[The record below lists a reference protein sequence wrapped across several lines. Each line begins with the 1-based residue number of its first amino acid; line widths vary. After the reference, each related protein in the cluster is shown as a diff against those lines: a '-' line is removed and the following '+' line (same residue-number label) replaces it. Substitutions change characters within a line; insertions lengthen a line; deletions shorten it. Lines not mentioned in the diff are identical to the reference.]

1 MRYINKILENPYFR
15 LILSSIQSKMEYR
28 GTFIA
33 FLLTILGFYLSQV
46 MVIGIMIYKFKTIK
60 GWTPGELALLY
71 TLLIFSMG
79 CVSTIFSGLID
90 FSDFIR
96 KGDYDRVLLRPLSTL
111 GQIISMNFDLTGLT
125 HLGLG
130 FIALFVT
137 NQLLEIQWTFL
148 NIFYFI
154 ITIIGG
160 TLILGSIRII
170 IASICFYAIS
180 NESLQHLIVFSS
192 REFLLYPLNIY
203 TKSIQIFLTF
213 FFPIAFVNYYPSYYF
228 LSKDL
233 SMIFHPILVYG
244 TLPVGLMLFLISLL
258 IWKMGE
264 RFYGST
270 GS

>member
-1 MRYINKILENPYFR
+1 
-15 LILSSIQSKMEYR
+15 MEYR

-46 MVIGIMIYKFKTIK
+46 TVIAIILYKFKTIK
-60 GWTPGELALLY
+60 GWKPGELALLY

-79 CVSTIFSGLID
+79 FVSTIFSGLID

-96 KGDYDRVLLRPLSTL
+96 KGDYDRILLRPLSTL
-111 GQIISMNFDLTGLT
+111 GQIICMNFDLTGLT

-130 FIALFVT
+130 FVALFMT
-137 NQLLEIQWTFL
+137 NQLIEINW
-148 NIFYFI
+148 NITNILYFI

-160 TLILGSIRII
+160 TLILGAIRII
-170 IASICFYAIS
+170 IASVCFYAIS

-203 TKSIQIFLTF
+203 TKSIQFFLTF
-213 FFPIAFVNYYPSYYF
+213 LFPIAFINYYPSYYF
-228 LSKDL
+228 LKKDP
-233 SMIFHPILVYG
+233 SMIFHPVLIYS
-244 TLPVGLMLFLISLL
+244 TFPVGIFLFFFALL
-258 IWKMGE
+258 IWRLGE
-264 RFYGST
+264 RYYGST